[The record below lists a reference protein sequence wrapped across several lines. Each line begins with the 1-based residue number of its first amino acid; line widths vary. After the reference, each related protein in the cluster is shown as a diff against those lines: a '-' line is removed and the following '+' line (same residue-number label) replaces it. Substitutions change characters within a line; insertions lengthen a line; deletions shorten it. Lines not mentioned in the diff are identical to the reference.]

1 VNFPVLLEN
10 SGNRGGRS
18 DAFFYFSYNR
28 KFIVKTVTKNE
39 LKFLLKDVLP
49 QYHRHKSQH
58 GSTLLA
64 KIYGAFT
71 LSCDGCLYRLIVMRN
86 LFYGYHDPLYIFDLK
101 GSTVG
106 RKTIQD
112 SSISIQEVPQGSI
125 CKDLDFLSL
134 KGKLHLS
141 DKHNEIIMNM
151 LKKDVEILSSL
162 DIVDYSFLI
171 GVFTRKDAGDEQ
183 KIYGEGPDSEL
194 VFVVGLIDYLQEYN
208 SIKKLETCWKN
219 LVKTNKEAIS
229 VISPKKYARRMV
241 QFISSI
247 LENGDSIIAN
257 LETTSYID
265 TENQDLKIQ

>member
-1 VNFPVLLEN
+1 MLLEN

-18 DAFFYFSYNR
+18 DAFFYFSYNK
-28 KFIVKTVTKNE
+28 KFIVKTVTKKE
-39 LKFLLKDVLP
+39 LKFLLKKVLP
-49 QYHRHKSQH
+49 QYHSHKAQH

-71 LSCDGCLYRLIVMRN
+71 LSCDGCVYRLIVMRN
-86 LFYGYHDPLYIFDLK
+86 LFYGYSDPLYIFDLK

-106 RKTIQD
+106 RKTIED
-112 SSISIQEVPQGSI
+112 SFISIQEIPQGSI

-134 KGKLHLS
+134 KGKIHLL
-141 DKHNEIIMNM
+141 DKDKEKIMNM
-151 LKKDVEILSSL
+151 LMKDVEILSNL

-171 GVFTRKDAGDEQ
+171 GVFARKDVGNED

-208 SIKKLETCWKN
+208 FIKKLETCWKN

-229 VISPKKYARRMV
+229 VISPEKYARRMV

-247 LENGDSIIAN
+247 LENSASMIAN

-265 TENQDLKIQ
+265 SENQDLIIQ